1 VKKEFQAWAIVLM
14 LLAAL
19 SPFGFIARA
28 QEKAKPATPGPPFEL
43 TETQHLKLENVQLKY
58 ALAKTQF
65 DAAQKA
71 LNEAAAAFN
80 QEVEAVKKENSW
92 PADLAFDFQA
102 LKFSEVPK
110 PAEKPKPAD
119 PPKPPKAKP

>member
-1 VKKEFQAWAIVLM
+1 MGAGAM
-14 LLAAL
+14 R
-19 SPFGFIARA
+19 IAHEMPAYA
-28 QEKAKPATPGPPFEL
+28 QEKPKAICCEL

-80 QEVEAVKKENSW
+80 SEVDAVKKENSW

-102 LKFSEVPK
+102 LKFTEVPK

-119 PPKPPKAKP
+119 PPAAKPAEKKKP